1 MNAQDLLIAHGE
13 KVLVL
18 LVTAAC
24 GYGISTT
31 FTNPEIRPAEASMEG
46 INEMVATVEK
56 ERGNQAPPVMKAP
69 PNYLEEMNTR
79 WALQLPSSKF
89 IAWLSAAP
97 DVGPLDQ
104 RSSQYYIYELHPP
117 KLSLNDVIGNLEVTI
132 TLPDSKR
139 TNEAR
144 VSDAA
149 NKTWTLEG
157 RADNTAQ
164 WLGVQV
170 EYRVGAADWLP
181 LISKDLKNGLLK
193 LKEGTNSYT
202 VLVPTVEP
210 WQRHHFR
217 ARLVA
222 KATGLPLNAEK
233 SNDQQ
238 ATVLVTLGSIGEEVP
253 DWAKLTSAIGNVT
266 NAEKAVLDRFVN
278 GTRQGAF
285 SEQLKAGELLY
296 RSTDSDEATIVP
308 TDSIRFVFDKM
319 NQNLQD
325 PMQNGATIL
334 LSKFLRDPR
343 AAGDKKNGKW
353 MDKPFSYKLMPGEG
367 LGKDEAIIDPFNP
380 MGGQKIPVPLGTN
393 YVLTA
398 VKEKVKRIAFYE
410 IYPEARPMGGKAKDL
425 KVKPKEIE
433 TEVAILTNTKTGQ
446 ELSLPKCE
454 KLTKP
459 NKPLSQFYPDFPG
472 LVYDEVAEFKKNPST
487 FKQNP
492 LIPKE
497 PLKHEPGTGPLEDLR
512 KVRNDPLLN
521 TDTAYY
527 ELGDG
532 RIVYWEHVNHKMVVF
547 VKPGS
552 EFAAEKEAAEKEA
565 AEKAAAD
572 AAAKAAE
579 AAAAEAREAKDA
591 PKDAKD
597 AKSAPK

>member
-13 KVLVL
+13 KALVL

-24 GYGISTT
+24 GYGISTA
-31 FTNPEIRPAEASMEG
+31 FTNPEIRPAEASMER

-56 ERGNQAPPVMKAP
+56 ERGNQAPPVMKTP
-69 PNYLEEMNTR
+69 SNYVEDMAAR
-79 WALQLPSSKF
+79 YALQLPTSKF
-89 IAWLSAAP
+89 IAWLSALP
-97 DVGPLDQ
+97 DVGPTDSK
-104 RSSQYYIYELHPP
+104 SSQYYIYELHPP
-117 KLSLNDVIGNLEVTI
+117 KLSVNDVIGNLEVTI
-132 TLPDSKR
+132 TMPDSRR
-139 TNEAR
+139 TAEGR

-149 NKTWTLEG
+149 SKTWKLEG
-157 RADNTAQ
+157 LADNTAQ

-170 EYRVGAADWLP
+170 EYRVGNSDWLP
-181 LISKDLKNGLLK
+181 LISKDLKGGLLK
-193 LKEGTNSYT
+193 LKEATNSYT

-217 ARLVA
+217 ARLIA
-222 KATGLPLNAEK
+222 KATGLPLDVQK
-233 SNDQQ
+233 SKDQQ
-238 ATVLVTLGSIGEEVP
+238 ATILVTMGSSGEEAP
-253 DWAKLTSAIGNVT
+253 DWAKLTKDIDEVT
-266 NAEKAVLDRFVN
+266 NAQKGVLDRFVK
-278 GTRQGAF
+278 GTRQGPM
-285 SEQLKAGELLY
+285 SDQLKSNELLY
-296 RSTDSDEATIVP
+296 RSADSDEATIVP
-308 TDSIRFVFDKM
+308 TDSIRFVFDKV

-325 PMQNGATIL
+325 PAQNGATIL

-343 AAGDKKNGKW
+343 ATADKKTGKW
-353 MDKPFSYKLMPGEG
+353 MDKPFSYKLLPGEG
-367 LGKDEAIIDPFNP
+367 LGKDEAIIDPFNL
-380 MGGQKIPVPLGTN
+380 MGGQKIPVSLGTN

-410 IYPEARPMGGKAKDL
+410 IYAESRPMGGKAKDL

-565 AEKAAAD
+565 AEKAAAE

-579 AAAAEAREAKDA
+579 AAAAEAKEA
-591 PKDAKD
+591 KDAKD
-597 AKSAPK
+597 AKPAPK